1 MKAENSLKSRVDE
14 LEKKVYNL
22 GKSKSNKLNDGKT
35 IITSILILEKAW
47 RFLLSLLSELDL

>member
-22 GKSKSNKLNDGKT
+22 GKSKSNKLNDGNT